1 MRAGNKNVDVFSVQI
16 VTKYSPLN
24 QARPK
29 HVIASLDPQ
38 LFENAT
44 EEETR
49 CVLERDS
56 RLPRVRL
63 VSERKGKEYA
73 ELPRKGVWHLV
84 VWRSKEPFPGN
95 FRLRSLSLSKTERE
109 NEGSQLPRPLKA
121 SETRAYIKSRPL
133 HYANSLV

>member
-1 MRAGNKNVDVFSVQI
+1 MAKV
-16 VTKYSPLN
+16 YAP
-24 QARPK
+24 
-29 HVIASLDPQ
+29 IASLDPQ

-56 RLPRVRL
+56 RLPRIRIA
-63 VSERKGKEYA
+63 SEREREKEKEYA

-84 VWRSKEPFPGN
+84 VWRSTKEPFPGN
-95 FRLRSLSLSKTERE
+95 FRLRSLSLSKTERK